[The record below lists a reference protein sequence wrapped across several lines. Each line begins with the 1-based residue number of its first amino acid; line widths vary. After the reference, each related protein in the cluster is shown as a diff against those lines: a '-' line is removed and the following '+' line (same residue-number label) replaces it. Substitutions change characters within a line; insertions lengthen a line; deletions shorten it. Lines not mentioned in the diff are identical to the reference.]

1 MNWSG
6 YHEGSATFMS
16 LTEAMRHKSRITFSG
31 DFFMT
36 IARTASTSPF
46 AIFRNRNFSLLWT
59 GQLVETVG
67 NALTSIAASIYIYRQ
82 TGSALSVGL
91 MLMATAAPSL
101 LVGLFAG
108 VFVDRYDRKKIMI
121 GADVLRAILVAL
133 IPVLVPLNVIWLYV
147 IVMLISAIAQF
158 FDPAHESVL
167 PEVASDEELAAANS
181 LIAISSFGSTAV
193 GFAAAG
199 LIASAANINWAFYVN
214 ALTYFFSAVCIFL
227 IRIKPIQAEEGTSVS
242 LVTQNLRAGVRQ
254 LFSTPIL
261 RSLFSV
267 QVVVLI
273 SFGLSNTLLLP
284 FAITALNASEFEY
297 GLQEGLTSIGFV
309 VGSLLMAKAFDR
321 LQAGAWLAISFL
333 GMGLVGVI
341 YAGLESIP
349 LAIALITFSG
359 FFNAPSSIGRRVIV
373 QRNTPPEMRGRVSS
387 AFFVA
392 RDVLFL
398 IGMGAAGLADFMD
411 VRLLYLISALML
423 MAAGMVLLFLP
434 ELGQSRAQWK
444 RTMDLLRGVEAAPRL
459 GAGRP
464 ATMFEVERF
473 ISHLPQLKEM
483 SPKERAQLASDTL
496 VAEAPGGKVVTYR
509 GEASDAAY
517 FILKGS
523 VAAGYTK
530 GDEYIILNYLHPG
543 EFFGEVAALT
553 GMARTANIIT
563 EEDSELLILP
573 SKVMKGLAKKYPSL
587 NVMLHTLIGERLSQ
601 TELPRGTG
609 FDQQLLRE
617 LRTNQ
622 PDMEK
627 EPATT

>member
-1 MNWSG
+1 MTTSST
-6 YHEGSATFMS
+6 GSA
-16 LTEAMRHKSRITFSG
+16 
-31 DFFMT
+31 
-36 IARTASTSPF
+36 SPF
-46 AIFRNRNFSLLWT
+46 AVFRNRSFSLLWT
-59 GQLVETVG
+59 GQLVSTIG
-67 NALTSIAASIYIYRQ
+67 SALTSLAASIYIFRL

-121 GADVLRAILVAL
+121 TADILRAILILL
-133 IPVLVPLNVIWLYV
+133 IPVLVPVNVIWLYV
-147 IVMLISAIAQF
+147 IVMLTSAIGQF
-158 FDPAHESVL
+158 FDPAHESML

-181 LIAISSFGSTAV
+181 LIAISQFGSTAV

-199 LIASAANINWAFYVN
+199 LIASAASINWAFYADAV
-214 ALTYFFSAVCIFL
+214 TFIISAVCVYL
-227 IRIKPIQAEEGTSVS
+227 IRIKPIQAEEGTSVG
-242 LVTQNLRAGVRQ
+242 VVIKNLRAGVRQ

-261 RSLFSV
+261 RSLFFV

-284 FAITALNASEFEY
+284 FALRALKATEFEY

-309 VGSLLMAKAFDR
+309 VGSLFMAKVFDR

-333 GMGLVGVI
+333 GMGLVGVV
-341 YAGLESIP
+341 YSSLQSVP

-359 FFNAPSSIGRRVIV
+359 LFNAPSSIGRRVIV
-373 QRNTPPEMRGRVSS
+373 QRHTPAELRGRVSS

-398 IGMGAAGLADFMD
+398 IGMAAAGLADYMD
-411 VRLLYLISALML
+411 VRLLYLVSALML
-423 MAAGMVLLFLP
+423 VLAGTALLFLP

-459 GAGRP
+459 GMGRP
-464 ATMFEVERF
+464 ATRSEVERF
-473 ISHLPQLKEM
+473 IGHLPELMGM
-483 SPKERAQLASDTL
+483 SPKEQAQLASDTL
-496 VAEAPGGKVVTYR
+496 VVEAPGGKLVTYR
-509 GEASDAAY
+509 GEESDAAY

-523 VAAGYTK
+523 VGAGYIK
-530 GDEYIILNYLHPG
+530 DEDYVILNYLREG
-543 EFFGEVAALT
+543 DFFGEVAALT
-553 GMARTANIIT
+553 GMTRTANIIT
-563 EEDSELLILP
+563 EEHSEFLIFP
-573 SKVMKGLAKKYPSL
+573 SKVLKGLAKKYPSL

-617 LRTNQ
+617 LRTSQ
-622 PDMEK
+622 PEMET
-627 EPATT
+627 EPASA

>member
-1 MNWSG
+1 MTQ
-6 YHEGSATFMS
+6 SAPAS
-16 LTEAMRHKSRITFSG
+16 L
-31 DFFMT
+31 
-36 IARTASTSPF
+36 SPF
-46 AIFRNRNFSLLWT
+46 AVFRHRSFSLLWT
-59 GQLVETVG
+59 GQLISTIG
-67 NALTSIAASIYIYRQ
+67 SALTSLAASIYIYRL

-121 GADVLRAILVAL
+121 TADILRALLIL
-133 IPVLVPLNVIWLYV
+133 LVPLLVPLSVIWLYV
-147 IVMLISAIAQF
+147 IVMLTSAIGQF

-167 PEVASDEELAAANS
+167 PEVAPDEELAAANS

-199 LIASAANINWAFYVN
+199 LIASAANINWAFYADAITFVV
-214 ALTYFFSAVCIFL
+214 SAICVYL
-227 IRIKPIQAEEGTSVS
+227 ISVKPIQSEEETSVA
-242 LVTQNLRAGVRQ
+242 VVIKNLRAGVRV
-254 LFSTPIL
+254 LFSTPVL

-284 FAITALNASEFEY
+284 FALKALNATEFEY

-309 VGSLLMAKAFDR
+309 VASLLMAKVFDR

-333 GMGLVGVI
+333 GMAVVGII
-341 YAGLESIP
+341 YSSLQSVP
-349 LAIALITFSG
+349 LAILMITFSG

-387 AFFVA
+387 VFFVA

-398 IGMGAAGLADFMD
+398 IGMSAAGLADLMD
-411 VRLLYLISALML
+411 VRLLYLVSALML
-423 MAAGMVLLFLP
+423 LLAGVFVLVIP
-434 ELGQSRAQWK
+434 DLGQPLSQWK
-444 RTMDLLRGVEAAPRL
+444 RTFALLRGVEAAPRL

-464 ATMFEVERF
+464 ATMVEVERF
-473 ISHLPQLKEM
+473 ISRMPELLGM
-483 SPKERAQLASDTL
+483 NPKERAQLASDTL
-496 VAEAPGGKVVTYR
+496 VAEASPGKVVVYR

-523 VAAGYTK
+523 VGAGFLK
-530 GDEYIILNYLHPG
+530 DGEYVILRYLHEG
-543 EFFGEVAALT
+543 DFFGEVAALT
-553 GMARTANIIT
+553 GSQRTANIIT
-563 EEDSELLILP
+563 EEDSEFLIIP
-573 SKVMKGLAKKYPSL
+573 SKVLKGLAKKYQSL
-587 NVMLHTLIGERLSQ
+587 NVLFYTLIGERLSQ

-617 LRTNQ
+617 LRTDQ
-622 PDMEK
+622 PDMET
-627 EPATT
+627 EPASA

>member
-1 MNWSG
+1 MTTTQPA
-6 YHEGSATFMS
+6 SA
-16 LTEAMRHKSRITFSG
+16 
-31 DFFMT
+31 
-36 IARTASTSPF
+36 SPF
-46 AIFRNRNFSLLWT
+46 AVFQNRNFSLLWT
-59 GQLVETVG
+59 GQLVSTIG
-67 NALTSIAASIYIYRQ
+67 SALTSLAASIYIYRL

-121 GADVLRAILVAL
+121 TADILRAVLILL
-133 IPVLVPLNVIWLYV
+133 IPILVPLNVIWLYV
-147 IVMLISAIAQF
+147 IVMLTSAIGQF
-158 FDPAHESVL
+158 FDPAHESIL
-167 PEVASDEELAAANS
+167 PEVASDEELSAANS
-181 LIAISSFGSTAV
+181 LIAISQFGSTAI

-199 LIASAANINWAFYVN
+199 LIASAADINWAFYVD
-214 ALTYFFSAVCIFL
+214 ALTFFISALCVYL
-227 IRIKPIQAEEGTSVS
+227 IRIQPIQAEEETSAAV
-242 LVTQNLRAGVRQ
+242 VVRNLRAGVRQ
-254 LFSTPIL
+254 LFSTPVL

-284 FAITALNASEFEY
+284 FALKALRATEFEY

-309 VGSLLMAKAFDR
+309 VGSLFMAKVFDR
-321 LQAGAWLAISFL
+321 LQGGAWLAISFL
-333 GMGLVGVI
+333 GMGLIGII
-341 YAGLESIP
+341 YSFLDSVP
-349 LAIALITFSG
+349 LAIALIAFSG

-398 IGMGAAGLADFMD
+398 IGMGAAGLADYMD

-423 MAAGMVLLFLP
+423 VGAGTVLLFLP

-444 RTMDLLRGVEAAPRL
+444 RTVDLLRGVEAAPRL

-464 ATMFEVERF
+464 ATLSEVDRF
-473 ISHLPQLKEM
+473 LSHLPELRDM
-483 SPKERAQLASDTL
+483 NPRERLQLASDTL
-496 VAEAPGGKVVTYR
+496 VAEAPAGKIVTYR
-509 GEASDAAY
+509 GETSDSAY

-523 VAAGYTK
+523 VGVGYIK
-530 GDEYIILNYLHPG
+530 EDDYIILSYLREG

-553 GMARTANIIT
+553 GMTRTANIIT
-563 EEDSELLILP
+563 EEDSEFLILP
-573 SKVMKGLAKKYPSL
+573 SKVMKQLAKQYPGL

-601 TELPRGTG
+601 TELPRGTS
-609 FDQQLLRE
+609 FDQKLLRE
-617 LRTNQ
+617 LRTSQ
-622 PDMEK
+622 PEMKAGE
-627 EPATT
+627 AAA

>member
-1 MNWSG
+1 
-6 YHEGSATFMS
+6 
-16 LTEAMRHKSRITFSG
+16 
-31 DFFMT
+31 MT
-36 IARTASTSPF
+36 TTSTSPF

-59 GQLVETVG
+59 GQLVETIG
-67 NALTSIAASIYIYRQ
+67 NALTSIAASIYVYRQ

-121 GADVLRAILVAL
+121 IADVLRAILIAL
-133 IPVLVPLNVIWLYV
+133 VPVLVPLNVIWLYV
-147 IVMLISAIAQF
+147 IVMLVSAIAQF
-158 FDPAHESVL
+158 FDPAHESLL

-214 ALTYFFSAVCIFL
+214 AFTYVFSALCVSL
-227 IRIKPIQAEEGTSVS
+227 IRIKPIQAEEETSAAVV
-242 LVTQNLRAGVRQ
+242 LQNLRAGVNQ
-254 LFSTPIL
+254 LLSTPVL

-284 FAITALNASEFEY
+284 FALTALNATEFEY

-309 VGSLLMAKAFDR
+309 VGSLLMAKVYDR
-321 LQAGAWLAISFL
+321 LQGGAWLAISFL
-333 GMGLVGVI
+333 GMGLVGVV
-341 YAGLESIP
+341 YSFLQSVP

-359 FFNAPSSIGRRVIV
+359 LFNAPSSIGRRVIV

-398 IGMGAAGLADFMD
+398 VGMGAAGLADYMD

-423 MAAGMVLLFLP
+423 VGAGTALLFLP

-444 RTMDLLRGVEAAPRL
+444 RTVDLLRGVEAAPRL

-464 ATMFEVERF
+464 ATAFEVERF
-473 ISHLPQLKEM
+473 VSHLPELRGM
-483 SPKERAQLASDTL
+483 SPKERTQLASDTL
-496 VAEAPGGKVVTYR
+496 IAEAPGGKIVTYR
-509 GEASDAAY
+509 GETSDAAY

-523 VAAGYTK
+523 VGVGYIK
-530 GDEYIILNYLHPG
+530 DDDYVILNYLREG

-563 EEDSELLILP
+563 EEDSEFLILP
-573 SKVMKGLAKKYPSL
+573 SRVMKGLAKKYPSL

-609 FDQQLLRE
+609 FDQQLLRD
-617 LRTNQ
+617 LRTPQ
-622 PDMEK
+622 HDMET
-627 EPATT
+627 EPMRV